1 MLNTMTINPFINQII
16 FNINDLLSNKDI
28 DQKMCDYLYL
38 VAIGLI
44 LKYGNDIE
52 QDVYSIFKKIC
63 IETKYNKIVKIA
75 KEADKEDLFSDDKV
89 KIYTFYKDN
98 EYIICIKDDIKFEGI
113 KFLELLVKEF
123 NQILNSINNTDL
135 FEDGCKIKRSGLC
148 QEYLHDNKTIKIEGN
163 IINEV
168 FNILESEDIVKLILG
183 LREYNIDC
191 DNIRKI
197 LIKFKIVDLD
207 LYTFT
212 GSNVLVNIF
221 RRLYNIDEFKSM
233 ITNVLLN
240 GNVNELK
247 DSIDQT
253 LGFDAYKILDYNL
266 TEAYINFEESKVSNL
281 KVYDYALRHCL
292 LRNMINLYIK
302 KNYEK

>member
-28 DQKMCDYLYL
+28 DQKICDYLYL

-52 QDVYSIFKKIC
+52 QDVYSIFKKIR

-123 NQILNSINNTDL
+123 NQILNSIIIGVAVGAQPIVGYNYGAEKFDRVKNALKTVL
-135 FEDGCKIKRSGLC
+135 K
-148 QEYLHDNKTIKIEGN
+148 LHQ
-163 IINEV
+163 V
-168 FNILESEDIVKLILG
+168 
-183 LREYNIDC
+183 
-191 DNIRKI
+191 
-197 LIKFKIVDLD
+197 
-207 LYTFT
+207 
-212 GSNVLVNIF
+212 
-221 RRLYNIDEFKSM
+221 
-233 ITNVLLN
+233 
-240 GNVNELK
+240 
-247 DSIDQT
+247 
-253 LGFDAYKILDYNL
+253 
-266 TEAYINFEESKVSNL
+266 
-281 KVYDYALRHCL
+281 
-292 LRNMINLYIK
+292 
-302 KNYEK
+302 